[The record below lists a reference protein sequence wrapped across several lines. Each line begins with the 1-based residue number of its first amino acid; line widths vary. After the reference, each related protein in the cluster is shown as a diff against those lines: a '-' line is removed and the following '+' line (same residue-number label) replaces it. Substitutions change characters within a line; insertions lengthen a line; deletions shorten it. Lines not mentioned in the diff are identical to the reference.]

1 MTIRILALL
10 ILALIAFAGN
20 SLLNRAAL
28 AGIGSIDW
36 ASFTAIRIISGAL
49 FLTLLMAAKHGLKN
63 TLPVRGDL
71 ISAAALFLYAA
82 AFSFAYISLGAGLGA
97 LLLFASV
104 QITLQAIGISKGI
117 IPSWLQILGLLFAFA
132 GLLIFLAP
140 VLNFDGNI
148 FDGNIFDGNI
158 GASLGYVMMI
168 IAGIAWGIYSWM
180 GRSATDASL
189 STARNFI
196 GAAPLCILLIPFIM
210 PDSITCY
217 GALLAII
224 SGVITSGLGYVLWY
238 AVLPKI
244 SVSLAATA
252 QLSVPAIAT
261 IGGILFLDEAIT
273 KTFLL
278 GSGLIFTGIGLTIWN
293 NRPNKRKT

>member
-1 MTIRILALL
+1 MTIRIFALL

-28 AGIGSIDW
+28 AGIGAIDW

-63 TLPVRGDL
+63 TLPAGGDL
-71 ISAAALFLYAA
+71 ISAVALFLYAA

-148 FDGNIFDGNI
+148 

-210 PDSITCY
+210 PDSITLY

>member
-1 MTIRILALL
+1 MTIRIFALL

-28 AGIGSIDW
+28 AGIGAIDW

-63 TLPVRGDL
+63 TLPAGGDL
-71 ISAAALFLYAA
+71 ISAVALFLYAA

-148 FDGNIFDGNI
+148 FDGNI

-196 GAAPLCILLIPFIM
+196 GAAPLCIVLIPFIV
-210 PDSITCY
+210 PDSITSY

-293 NRPNKRKT
+293 NRPNKHKT

>member
-1 MTIRILALL
+1 MTIRLLALL
-10 ILALIAFAGN
+10 ILALMAFAGN

-28 AGIGSIDW
+28 AGVGAIDW
-36 ASFTAIRIISGAL
+36 ASFTSIRIISGAL
-49 FLTLLMAAKHGLKN
+49 FLYLLMTAKHGMR
-63 TLPVRGDL
+63 TALPIRTDL

-82 AFSFAYISLGAGLGA
+82 AFSYAYISLGAGLGA

-104 QITLQAIGISKGI
+104 QITLQAIAISKGI

-140 VLNFDGNI
+140 VLNFEGNAS
-148 FDGNIFDGNI
+148 
-158 GASLGYVMMI
+158 ASLAYVMMI
-168 IAGIAWGIYSWM
+168 IAGIAWGIYSWL
-180 GRSATDASL
+180 GRSATDAAL
-189 STARNFI
+189 STARNFV
-196 GAAPLCILLIPFIM
+196 GAAPLGLLLIPFIM
-210 PDSITCY
+210 PDSITPY
-217 GALLAII
+217 GAILAII
-224 SGVITSGLGYVLWY
+224 SGVITSGLGYVIWY

-273 KTFLL
+273 KVFLL
-278 GSGLIFTGIGLTIWN
+278 GSALIFTGIGLTIWN
-293 NRPNKRKT
+293 KRPKKSPA

>member
-28 AGIGSIDW
+28 AGIGAIDW

-140 VLNFDGNI
+140 VLNFES
-148 FDGNIFDGNI
+148 NIFDGNI

-196 GAAPLCILLIPFIM
+196 GAAPLCIVLIPFIV
-210 PDSITCY
+210 PDSITSY

>member
-1 MTIRILALL
+1 MTIRIFALL

-28 AGIGSIDW
+28 AGIGAIDW

-71 ISAAALFLYAA
+71 ISAVALFLYAA

-148 FDGNIFDGNI
+148 FDGNI

-196 GAAPLCILLIPFIM
+196 GAAPLCIVLIPFIV
-210 PDSITCY
+210 PDSITSY